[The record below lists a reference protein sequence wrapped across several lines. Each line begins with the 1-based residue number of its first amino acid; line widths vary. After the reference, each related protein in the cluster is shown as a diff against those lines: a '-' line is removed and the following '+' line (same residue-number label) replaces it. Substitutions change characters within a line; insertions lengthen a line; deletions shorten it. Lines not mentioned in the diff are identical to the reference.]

1 MHKAIEQLL
10 HEYNLSG
17 LTRWLDIAWPIIQI
31 ILVVVAALIVKSIFI
46 RATHLIAM
54 EVQKRGTSIEE
65 QKRIN
70 TLLRVSNYSLTVLIW
85 VIAIMFIL
93 GALGFSIAPI
103 LATAGVAGIAV
114 GFGAQS
120 LVKDYFTGFVML
132 IENQIRQGD
141 SVEIAGKTGIV
152 EEITLR
158 YIRLRDYEGAVHFV
172 PNSNITVVTNR
183 SREYAYAVCDVG
195 ISYEA
200 DIEQVKSL
208 IGKIGEELRQDY
220 QFKDRILD
228 NIEIAGVDQL
238 GDFTVLIKIRMKVR
252 AHEQAPVRRELLAR
266 IKTSFAEHGIEIPDS
281 RDRSPSKH

>member
-10 HEYNLSG
+10 QEYNLSN
-17 LTRWLDIAWPIIQI
+17 LAHWLDLAWPIIQI
-31 ILVVVAALIVKSIFI
+31 IVVIVVALITKSIII
-46 RATHLIAM
+46 RTTRLIAM
-54 EVQKRGTSIEE
+54 EVQKRGSSIEE

-70 TLLRVSNYSLTVLIW
+70 TLLRVSNYSFTVLIW

-141 SVEIAGKTGIV
+141 SVEIAGKTGLV

-158 YIRLRDYEGAVHFV
+158 YVRLRDYEGAVHFV

-200 DIEQVKSL
+200 NLEQVKAL
-208 IGKIGEELRQDY
+208 ISQIGDELREDAR
-220 QFKDRILD
+220 FTDRILD
-228 NIEIAGVDQL
+228 KIEIAGVDQL
-238 GDFTVLIKIRMKVR
+238 GDFTVLMKVRMKVR

-266 IKTSFAEHGIEIPDS
+266 IKTRFAENGIEIPDS
-281 RDRSPSKH
+281 RDRSPNKH

>member
-10 HEYNLSG
+10 QEYNLSN
-17 LTRWLDIAWPIIQI
+17 LAHWLDLAWPIIQI
-31 ILVVVAALIVKSIFI
+31 IVVVAAALITKSIII
-46 RATHLIAM
+46 RATRLIAI

-70 TLLRVSNYSLTVLIW
+70 TLLRVSHYSLTVIIW

-141 SVEIAGKTGIV
+141 SVEIAGKTGLV

-158 YIRLRDYEGAVHFV
+158 YVRLRDYEGAVHFV

-200 DIEQVKSL
+200 NLEQVKAL
-208 IGKIGEELRQDY
+208 ISQIGDELRQDAG
-220 QFKDRILD
+220 FTDRILD

-238 GDFTVLIKIRMKVR
+238 GDFTVLIKVRIKVR

-266 IKTSFAEHGIEIPDS
+266 IKTRFAEHGIEIPDS
-281 RDRSPSKH
+281 RDRSPNKS

>member
-46 RATHLIAM
+46 RTTHLIAM

-158 YIRLRDYEGAVHFV
+158 YVRLRDYEGAVHFV

-266 IKTSFAEHGIEIPDS
+266 IKTSFAKHGIEIPDS

>member
-10 HEYNLSG
+10 QEYNLSN
-17 LTRWLDIAWPIIQI
+17 LAHWLDLAWPIIQI
-31 ILVVVAALIVKSIFI
+31 IVVVAAALITKSIII
-46 RATHLIAM
+46 RATRLIAI

-70 TLLRVSNYSLTVLIW
+70 TLLRVSHYSLTVIIW

-141 SVEIAGKTGIV
+141 SVEIAGKTGLV

-158 YIRLRDYEGAVHFV
+158 YVRLRDYEGAVHFV

-200 DIEQVKSL
+200 NLEQVKAL
-208 IGKIGEELRQDY
+208 ISQIGDELRQDAG
-220 QFKDRILD
+220 FTARILD

-238 GDFTVLIKIRMKVR
+238 GDFTVLIKVRIKVR

-266 IKTSFAEHGIEIPDS
+266 IKTRFAEHGIEIPDS
-281 RDRSPSKH
+281 RDRSPNKS